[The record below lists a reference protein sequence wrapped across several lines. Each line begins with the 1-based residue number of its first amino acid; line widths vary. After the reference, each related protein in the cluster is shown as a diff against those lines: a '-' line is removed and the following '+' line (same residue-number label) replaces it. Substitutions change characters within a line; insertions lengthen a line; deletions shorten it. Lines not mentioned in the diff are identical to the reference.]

1 MDLGN
6 MRLQEGIF
14 LDQTALKVGV
24 KGISECA
31 GATFVSHYLDRSLNE
46 RGRSRVFVSRPDK
59 YAVSDNDFEYED
71 EDIIVG
77 VIDPLPSRLME
88 GAEAI
93 EELTNCRTPVVWLV
107 NRDNPGVNRRAM
119 QRYLCFEPEFSQAEV
134 PREIIC
140 RAEYNCVELDEL
152 HKLEGI
158 EKLAEYLKVFLRNQ
172 LFRFVP

>member
-14 LDQTALKVGV
+14 LDQSALKVGV

-31 GATFVSHYLDRSLNE
+31 GATFGSHYLDRSLNE

-59 YAVSDNDFEYED
+59 YVVSDNDFEYED

-93 EELTNCRTPVVWLV
+93 DELMNCSTPVVWLV